1 MPARLFRTAWLA
13 AGGRVA
19 LVLLAGGCQSE
30 LEMGKAFDER
40 RAATTIP
47 YAGVGEAHRQF
58 PDYSPIRAQ
67 ILAAPG
73 AKGPGAGESPPG
85 KPRRN

>member
-1 MPARLFRTAWLA
+1 MAMPAPLLRTAGLPVLA
-13 AGGRVA
+13 
-19 LVLLAGGCQSE
+19 LTLLAGCQSE
-30 LEMGKAFDER
+30 LDMAKAFDER

-67 ILAAPG
+67 ILANPA
-73 AKGPGAGESPPG
+73 AKSPGAGESPPG

>member
-1 MPARLFRTAWLA
+1 
-13 AGGRVA
+13 
-19 LVLLAGGCQSE
+19 
-30 LEMGKAFDER
+30 MGKAFDER

-47 YAGVGEAHRQF
+47 YAGVGEAHRKF
-58 PDYSPIRAQ
+58 PDYSPIRAP

>member
-1 MPARLFRTAWLA
+1 MPARPLRTAWLA

-19 LVLLAGGCQSE
+19 LVLLAGCQSE
-30 LEMGKAFDER
+30 LDMGKAFDER

-47 YAGVGEAHRQF
+47 YAGVGEAHRKF
-58 PDYSPIRAQ
+58 PDYSPIRAP